1 MIKYL
6 KVIAN
11 PRQNALK
18 LTCWDHTKK
27 NPTFKKLS

>member
-18 LTCWDHTKK
+18 LTSWDQTKK
-27 NPTFKKLS
+27 NATFKKLS